1 MIPSHHPGATTQ
13 SCMTHNMLGQI
24 FTPELNINLLHNWNK
39 RKHDGSPEH
48 HVSTF
53 CCCTVCSRRSLVTGN
68 KVFLCTFL
76 RVLQCC
82 KLQENEKCYH
92 FQIWTEMRPSD
103 WFRGHFTYL
112 FSTLAIPK
120 SPSCTVPSFVRNMFY
135 GDIMKRHVN
144 IFCNWG
150 KIFSCVKQA
159 IPVIWCPCGG
169 FFDHA
174 RASVPGKSAR
184 TNPRSR
190 KGRIHLI
197 HIIDINFVSTSFAII
212 QPRDNTYKEDKDVF
226 WNLFLW

>member
-13 SCMTHNMLGQI
+13 PCMTHNMLGQI

-92 FQIWTEMRPSD
+92 FQIWTEWRPSD

-144 IFCNWG
+144 NT
-150 KIFSCVKQA
+150 IFSVTEGRSFRAWSKQYLWFDV
-159 IPVIWCPCGG
+159 PVEDFSIMHVLQCQANLHEPIQDLG
-169 FFDHA
+169 
-174 RASVPGKSAR
+174 RAEY
-184 TNPRSR
+184 T
-190 KGRIHLI
+190 
-197 HIIDINFVSTSFAII
+197 
-212 QPRDNTYKEDKDVF
+212 
-226 WNLFLW
+226 